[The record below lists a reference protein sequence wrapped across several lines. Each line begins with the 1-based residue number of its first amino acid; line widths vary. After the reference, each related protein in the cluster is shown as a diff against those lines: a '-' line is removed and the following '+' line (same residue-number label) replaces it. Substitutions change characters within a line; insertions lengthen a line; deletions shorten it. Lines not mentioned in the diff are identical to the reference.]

1 VPPQLVVGLLLAAA
15 SWPAYWTVRGA
26 ASEDLFTPL
35 WLGYILT
42 VDGVCRW
49 RTGSSPLTRRPWLIL
64 ASFPASAGF
73 WALHELFNMALHDW
87 HYVAGARHSRF
98 VWDTV
103 QALTF
108 STVIPALWVTA
119 DLYRSV
125 PALAGVRGG
134 RLPRPGRAA
143 ALGLAAL
150 GAACLVLVVTLPR
163 QTFWLMWLGPFLLLD
178 PLNLLAGRPSLVGQA
193 ARGRWGGWVVLTVS
207 ALTCGFFWEMW
218 NGGSA
223 GYHWVYTVPYV
234 GGMPHLFEMPLLG
247 YLGYPPFA
255 WSSSRWGSCAGPGSP
270 GAGRHS
276 ATGGRRRPRRPPG
289 HPPPIRANP
298 RRARLRTPR
307 EARVR
312 GPADLDGRLEWGAMR
327 ESASR
332 AGGGTG
338 SGAGRVG
345 VARGGA
351 AGPVG
356 QDPSELLVLVARGD
370 RDAFAALYDV
380 VSGPVLGLVT
390 GVLRDP
396 AQSEEVTQEVLVEV
410 WRTAARFRPDRG
422 SAMTWVMTLAHRRA
436 VDRVRSAQSAAD
448 REQRAA
454 LLDRVPAYD
463 EVSEQVEA
471 RLEREQVRRCVGG
484 LTELQ
489 REAVSLAYYRGLTY
503 REVAELLA
511 LPLGTVKT
519 RLRDGLIRLR
529 DCLGV
534 TV

>member
-1 VPPQLVVGLLLAAA
+1 MTASAPRAAPPTRQERLPRRPAARPGGRHRAVPPQLVVGLLLAAA

-49 RTGSSPLTRRPWLIL
+49 RTGSSPITRRPWLFV

-73 WALHELFNMALHDW
+73 WALHELFNIALRDW

-103 QALTF
+103 QAFTF

-125 PALAGVRGG
+125 PALSGVRGG

-178 PLNLLAGRPSLVGQA
+178 PLNLLAGRPSLLGQA

-255 WSSSRWGSCAGPGSP
+255 WSTYAVCQFALGQVRGLRPA
-270 GAGRHS
+270 
-276 ATGGRRRPRRPPG
+276 RRR
-289 HPPPIRANP
+289 A
-298 RRARLRTPR
+298 
-307 EARVR
+307 
-312 GPADLDGRLEWGAMR
+312 
-327 ESASR
+327 
-332 AGGGTG
+332 
-338 SGAGRVG
+338 
-345 VARGGA
+345 
-351 AGPVG
+351 
-356 QDPSELLVLVARGD
+356 
-370 RDAFAALYDV
+370 
-380 VSGPVLGLVT
+380 
-390 GVLRDP
+390 VLRDRRAGVATAAAGQP
-396 AQSEEVTQEVLVEV
+396 ATPGRSAAAGHPAAAPGQSEEAPGQSG
-410 WRTAARFRPDRG
+410 TAPGNSGAASG
-422 SAMTWVMTLAHRRA
+422 
-436 VDRVRSAQSAAD
+436 QSAAG
-448 REQRAA
+448 AA
-454 LLDRVPAYD
+454 PN
-463 EVSEQVEA
+463 
-471 RLEREQVRRCVGG
+471 
-484 LTELQ
+484 T
-489 REAVSLAYYRGLTY
+489 
-503 REVAELLA
+503 
-511 LPLGTVKT
+511 P
-519 RLRDGLIRLR
+519 
-529 DCLGV
+529 
-534 TV
+534 